1 MSTPLGGD
9 AGSAPPGDD
18 LRTRIRRVVGRRP
31 TIGAGA
37 AAGAVAQDLRDL
49 VRAEVALAQAELKP
63 VVQAKATGA
72 ALFGVAGA
80 AGWLALQ
87 GLLITLGL
95 VLALFLP
102 GWAAALIVSVLLLVV
117 AGVAALVGRRQ
128 LARPARLDTTV
139 ASIQEDLAVARQH
152 LPRR

>member
-9 AGSAPPGDD
+9 AGAAPAGGD
-18 LRTRIRRVVGRRP
+18 LRTRIRNAVGRRP

-72 ALFGVAGA
+72 ALFGAAGA

-102 GWAAALIVSVLLLVV
+102 DWAAALIVSVLLLLV
-117 AGVAALVGRRQ
+117 AGIAALVGRQQ
-128 LARPARLDTTV
+128 LSRPARLDTTV
-139 ASIQEDLAVARQH
+139 ASVREDLAVARQH

>member
-9 AGSAPPGDD
+9 TGSAPAGDD

-31 TIGAGA
+31 TIGASA

-102 GWAAALIVSVLLLVV
+102 DWAAALIVSVLLLVV

-139 ASIQEDLAVARQH
+139 ASVQEDLAVARQH